1 MAEALLGKALAPS
14 GIAVRSAGLAALV
27 DYPADDTAVELMAER
42 GIDITGHRARQL
54 TPELMAEADL
64 VLVMEKAH
72 KRAIEQNEPAAR
84 GKIFRFCEW
93 RDEDVPDPYRQ
104 PREAFEESLRL
115 IDAGVADW
123 QEKLDVE
130 AGHAREL

>member
-1 MAEALLGKALAPS
+1 MAEALLSQALAPQ
-14 GIAVRSAGLAALV
+14 GITVRSAGLAALV
-27 DYPADDTAVELMAER
+27 DYPADETAVELMEER

-54 TPELMAEADL
+54 YPDLLAEADL

-72 KRAIEQNEPAAR
+72 KRAIEQNEPEAR

-93 RDEDVPDPYRQ
+93 RDTDVPDPYRQ
-104 PREAFEESLRL
+104 PREAFEEALRL

-123 QEKLDVE
+123 KKKIVG
-130 AGHAREL
+130 AARGRDPE